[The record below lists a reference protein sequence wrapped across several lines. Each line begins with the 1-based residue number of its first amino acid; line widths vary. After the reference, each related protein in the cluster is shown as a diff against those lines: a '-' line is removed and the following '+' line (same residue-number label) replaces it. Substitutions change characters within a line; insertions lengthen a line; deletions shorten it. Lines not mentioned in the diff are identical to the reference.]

1 MALPKI
7 HSYTWSDTE
16 EASNGHSVAQQEA
29 PDGPLGLK
37 DKELHLWVTY
47 RENGKKRTNRRTGKS
62 RRNRRS
68 LWAVVIIEA
77 LNELDSFVYE
87 ATLKRITK
95 RDERTI
101 KVWVKNDPADQ
112 SEDAT
117 VFGVISP
124 RMERLD
130 RLERQLSMWAAKR
143 IYHAIAEEWSE
154 VHS

>member
-7 HSYTWSDTE
+7 HSYTWSDID
-16 EASNGHSVAQQEA
+16 EASNGRSVAQQKA
-29 PDGPLGLK
+29 PDRPLGLK

-47 RENGKKRTNRRTGKS
+47 PENGKKKTKREKAKS
-62 RRNRRS
+62 RRIKRS
-68 LWAVVIIEA
+68 LWAVVIIDA
-77 LNELDSFVYE
+77 IN
-87 ATLKRITK
+87 K

-101 KVWVKNDPADQ
+101 KVWVRNDPADQ

-124 RMERLD
+124 RVECLD
-130 RLERQLSMWAAKR
+130 PLEQQLNMWVAKWV
-143 IYHAIAEEWSE
+143 YDAIAEEWSE

>member
-7 HSYTWSDTE
+7 HSYTWSDIDE
-16 EASNGHSVAQQEA
+16 PGNGHSVAQQEA
-29 PDGPLGLK
+29 PDGLLGLK

-47 RENGKKRTNRRTGKS
+47 PENGQKRTKRKTAKS
-62 RRNRRS
+62 RRTKRS

-77 LNELDSFVYE
+77 LNKQDDFTYE
-87 ATLKRITK
+87 ATLKRINK

-101 KVWVKNDPADQ
+101 KVWVRNDPSDQ
-112 SEDAT
+112 SEDAA

-130 RLERQLSMWAAKR
+130 PLEQQLSMWVAKR
-143 IYHAIAEEWSE
+143 VYDAIAEEWSE
-154 VHS
+154 VCP

>member
-16 EASNGHSVAQQEA
+16 EGGDANSADPQDALH
-29 PDGPLGLK
+29 GPLGLE

-47 RENGKKRTNRRTGKS
+47 PKNGKKKTKRTTGKS
-62 RRNRRS
+62 QRSKRR

-77 LNELDSFVYE
+77 LTKLDEFTYE
-87 ATLKRITK
+87 ITLKRIYK
-95 RDERTI
+95 RDERII
-101 KVWVKNDPADQ
+101 KAWVRNDPADQ

-124 RMERLD
+124 RMESLD
-130 RLERQLSMWAAKR
+130 ALELQLSMKVAKR
-143 IYHAIAEEWSE
+143 VYHAIAEKWSE
-154 VHS
+154 VCS

>member
-7 HSYTWSDTE
+7 HSYTWSDSD
-16 EASNGHSVAQQEA
+16 EASNWHSVAQQEA

-47 RENGKKRTNRRTGKS
+47 PENGKKTKRKSGRS
-62 RRNRRS
+62 RRCKRS
-68 LWAVVIIEA
+68 LWAVVMIDAIRKRDE
-77 LNELDSFVYE
+77 FTYE
-87 ATLKRITK
+87 ATLKRINK

-101 KVWVKNDPADQ
+101 KVWVRNDPADQ

-124 RMERLD
+124 RVERLD

-143 IYHAIAEEWSE
+143 IYDAIAEEWSE
-154 VHS
+154 VCP